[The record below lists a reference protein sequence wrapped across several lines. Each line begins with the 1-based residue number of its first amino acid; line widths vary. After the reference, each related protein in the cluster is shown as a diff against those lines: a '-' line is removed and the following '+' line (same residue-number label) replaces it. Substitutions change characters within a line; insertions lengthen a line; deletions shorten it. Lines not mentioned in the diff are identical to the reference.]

1 MKHFKIMSLHAPNKK
16 IPKFMKQKLATE
28 VRNTQLK
35 SLVGDANTSLL
46 IMDRKSCKQ
55 ATNQQEK

>member
-1 MKHFKIMSLHAPNKK
+1 MKYFKIMSLRAPNKK

-46 IMDRKSCKQ
+46 ITDRKKWQ
-55 ATNQQEK
+55 VGN